1 MGFGFGF
8 FFFNDT
14 ATTEIYTLSLHDALP
29 IWVGIVHLGVG
40 NFHRAHQACYI
51 NEYLNNYDD
60 LNWGI
65 VGVNLRKSESENF
78 QHLKNR
84 EGKYILKTI
93 STAGEKK
100 YSEIH
105 SKIGRA
111 HV

>member
-1 MGFGFGF
+1 MT
-8 FFFNDT
+8 NNLLQRPSYNRRSCR
-14 ATTEIYTLSLHDALP
+14 A
-29 IWVGIVHLGVG
+29 GIVHLGVG
-40 NFHRAHQACYI
+40 NFHRAHQAYYI

-93 STAGEKK
+93 
-100 YSEIH
+100 
-105 SKIGRA
+105 
-111 HV
+111 